1 LREISRLLKLSRNA
15 VRRILREREVAAVPP
30 CPAPTP
36 AKLDDVFARA
46 GGNVA
51 RVQQLLAAETDLQV
65 PYSTLTRWIRE
76 AGLRSPP
83 RRAGEYSFA
92 PVAAGANPHFF
103 GGRWAKGGLGD
114 KPSGR
119 GRETFPCVHSGESG
133 ECGQPA
139 LSRAVRVDGYVESPF
154 D

>member
-1 LREISRLLKLSRNA
+1 MPSMIPMEIRNSVRVLKAQGQTLREISRLLKLSRNA
-15 VRRILREREVAAVPP
+15 VRRILREREVAAVLP
-30 CPAPTP
+30 CPAPTL

-83 RRAGEYSFA
+83 RRAGEDSSS
-92 PVAAGANPHFF
+92 P
-103 GGRWAKGGLGD
+103 
-114 KPSGR
+114 
-119 GRETFPCVHSGESG
+119 GREMQHD
-133 ECGQPA
+133 PA
-139 LSRAVRVDGYVESPF
+139 TLRLQMAGNADNL
-154 D
+154 